1 MSEELAPTSE
11 KQEHHLL
18 LVGLTVLI
26 LWWVYLSLGAKLLGV
41 LISVVL
47 WWGEMSHMS

>member
-11 KQEHHLL
+11 TQEHQLL
-18 LVGLTVLI
+18 LVGLTFLI

-41 LISVVL
+41 LVSVVL
-47 WWGEMSHMS
+47 WWGEMFHMS

>member
-1 MSEELAPTSE
+1 MSEELAPTPE
-11 KQEHHLL
+11 KQGHHLH

-41 LISVVL
+41 LVSVVL
-47 WWGEMSHMS
+47 WWGEMFQMS